1 MTDLIQ
7 LVHALRRPSLLLRAA
22 RHGLQDYNRDR
33 ALKRLTRSQPVP
45 SPKRAVSS
53 LLSVEATLEEAR
65 QSGDASYN
73 VSRHVD
79 VMIALIAET
88 RLLARPQV

>member
-1 MTDLIQ
+1 MCTPCAAPACLI
-7 LVHALRRPSLLLRAA
+7 RAA

-33 ALKRLTRSQPVP
+33 ALKRLTAQPAGAGP
-45 SPKRAVSS
+45 ETRRQ
-53 LLSVEATLEEAR
+53 LLMSVEATLEEAR

-79 VMIALIAET
+79 VLIALIAEA
-88 RLLARPQV
+88 RLLAPATV